1 MYTTI
6 STARTERMST
16 NDIWI
21 ICRKKIL
28 PKALLTFLFYLAIGI
43 FTTFSE
49 TEIGLGFGLTLL
61 FILTTLTTLGWG
73 YYDLVAI
80 VSLKKESYLLN
91 SLKLPEAYS
100 EVVLPNPTFRS
111 LQMGN
116 YMELS
121 FNPDNTCLLKARNLA
136 PDEVRNWGYA
146 ADKPQ
151 DKPISFSRF
160 FLLSVGRSM
169 LVATFAAFVLY
180 SLVTF
185 FVATYATN
193 STPSD
198 ENLFLL
204 IVQQI
209 ITAGSLAGAIGAV
222 LALFF
227 STGDSYQIDPNK
239 AAWQVASVSTIC
251 LVFINGAIT

>member
-6 STARTERMST
+6 NTARTEKMST
-16 NDIWI
+16 QDVWT

-28 PKALLTFLFYLAIGI
+28 PKALITFLFYLAIGV

-61 FILTTLTTLGWG
+61 FIMTTLTTLGWS

-100 EVVLPNPTFRS
+100 EVVLPDPTFRS
-111 LQMGN
+111 LQTGN

-121 FNPDNTCLLKARNLA
+121 FCPDNTCLLKARHLA
-136 PDEVRNWGYA
+136 PDEVRNWEYA

-151 DKPISFSRF
+151 EEPISFSRF

-169 LVATFAAFVLY
+169 LVAGVGALLLY
-180 SLVTF
+180 GLISVMLMM
-185 FVATYATN
+185 ADN
-193 STPSD
+193 STSGD
-198 ENLFLL
+198 SESLL
-204 IVQQI
+204 VLTVQQML
-209 ITAGSLAGAIGAV
+209 TASSVGGAVGAV
-222 LALFF
+222 LALLF
-227 STGDSYQIDPNK
+227 STGESYQLNPNK
-239 AAWQVASVSTIC
+239 VAWQVAALSTIC
-251 LVFINGAIT
+251 LVFINGAIH